1 MRGFIFST
9 FLIFT
14 ISIYNIVFYPSIAK
28 AEDNLAI
35 CNQLIGMLKSQ
46 GFNFQNFTN
55 RKNMF
60 VGSRGLMCGYPPNS
74 DNSIMFMK
82 NPGRA
87 FVFNAMS
94 VDNGYCVMFT
104 SSPFKSH
111 VDKC

>member
-1 MRGFIFST
+1 MRKFIFCT

-14 ISIYNIVFYPSIAK
+14 ISISNIVFYPSIAK
-28 AEDNLAI
+28 AEDNLAV
-35 CNQLIGMLKSQ
+35 CNQLVGMLKSQ
-46 GFNFQNFTN
+46 GFNFQNFTS
-55 RKNMF
+55 RKNMT
-60 VGSRGLMCGYPPNS
+60 VGSRGLTCGFPPNS
-74 DNSIMFMK
+74 DNIIMMML
-82 NPGRA
+82 NPTRA